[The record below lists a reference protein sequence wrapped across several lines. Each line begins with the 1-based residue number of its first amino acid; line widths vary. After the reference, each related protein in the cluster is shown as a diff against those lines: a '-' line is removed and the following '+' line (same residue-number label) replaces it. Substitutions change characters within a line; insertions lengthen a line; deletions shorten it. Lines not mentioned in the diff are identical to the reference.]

1 MRRRTAALLAAF
13 LALWLGT
20 RMLDARAAAQEA
32 PNIRTNAKGA
42 ALIEAET
49 GRVLFEQK
57 GHLRLPMA
65 STTKIMTALLALE
78 QPDLEE
84 PFIVDAKAIRVEGT
98 SMGLRE
104 GDTATLHTLAYG
116 MLLPSG
122 NDAANAAAARI
133 AGNVPAFAVQMNARA
148 EEIGLMD
155 THFVTPSGLHDEAHY
170 SSAVDMALLAREALK
185 NPLFAEVCGKS
196 SARVE
201 FGNPPYSRRL
211 QNHNRLL
218 EMCDGAVGVK
228 TGFTKTAGRCLV
240 SAVKRDGITLIAVT
254 LNCPDDWNEHIRLY
268 EYGFSQVKP
277 QTPEVPKVSL
287 PVAGGLRASVP
298 VAAQDVQEPLAA
310 LPGDNLETLV
320 CAEPFLYAP
329 VRRGQVVGCAFVRTG
344 DQVLREIPL
353 VASRDVEASTQEEE
367 TLLERIG
374 EWLHLGG

>member
-49 GRVLFEQK
+49 GRVLFEQE

-329 VRRGQVVGCAFVRTG
+329 VRRGQVVGCAFVRAG
-344 DQVLREIPL
+344 GRVLREIPL
-353 VASRDVEASTQEEE
+353 VAVRDVEASTQEEE
-367 TLLERIG
+367 TFFERIG